1 MSGVRS
7 IPNNLL
13 DSYSSLKLLT
23 LLLSNVRELMTI
35 KYVFWPAVGQRVAL
49 DSYLT
54 FVESHLVKGSYQTV
68 TLVD

>member
-1 MSGVRS
+1 
-7 IPNNLL
+7 
-13 DSYSSLKLLT
+13 
-23 LLLSNVRELMTI
+23 MTI

-54 FVESHLVKGSYQTV
+54 FVESHLVKVSYQTV